1 MRIPWRTVIILAISA
16 ILCGS
21 VLAQSFPSLQETL
34 SWIANTLRPQE
45 GNAVYTI
52 KPPFE
57 SPDNLKEQIDSYH
70 REFISDFS
78 HTGTKVS
85 FTVIV
90 TDNDM
95 GLLLGL
101 HLEETQVETFDLSNI
116 DPTTIKAVA
125 NDCLYCKPD
134 KVQVTFQTRNTRPVI
149 HRESISSS
157 TYTLYELWQEQHE
170 YDKSRKA
177 LCDEMPN
184 NEGYCKLRNKK
195 QKPKDVT
202 STTYGFT
209 TPEYASRFA
218 KALRHAVV
226 LSSGK
231 PSSF

>member
-1 MRIPWRTVIILAISA
+1 MSLRLVIVVTALAFLSAVISA
-16 ILCGS
+16 
-21 VLAQSFPSLQETL
+21 QSPSLQETL
-34 SWIANTLRPQE
+34 SWIVNTLQPQE

-52 KPPFE
+52 KPQFE
-57 SPDNLKEQIDSYH
+57 SPDNLNKQIESYH

-85 FTVIV
+85 FKIVV

-101 HLEETQVETFDLSNI
+101 HLEETQVETFDLSDI
-116 DPTTIKAVA
+116 DPTTVKTVV

-134 KVQVTFQTRNTRPVI
+134 KVQVTVQTRNARPVI
-149 HRESISSS
+149 HRESVSSS

-170 YDKSRKA
+170 YEKSRKA
-177 LCDEMPN
+177 LCNEMPN
-184 NEGYCKLRNKK
+184 NEGYCELQNKK
-195 QKPKDVT
+195 QKPMDVT
-202 STTYGFT
+202 STTYGFS
-209 TPEYASRFA
+209 TPAYASRFA

-226 LSSGK
+226 LSGGK